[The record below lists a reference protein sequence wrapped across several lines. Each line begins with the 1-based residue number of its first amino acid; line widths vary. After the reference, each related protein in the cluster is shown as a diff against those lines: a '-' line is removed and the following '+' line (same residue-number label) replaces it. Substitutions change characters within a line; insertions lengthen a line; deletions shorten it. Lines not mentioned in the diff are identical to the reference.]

1 MSRRLRLK
9 QISRIA
15 ILLACTALALC
26 SDFAQAQKVDL
37 AFGVSGLTAPSAD
50 SASGDHQPASLSGG
64 TYPGFSG
71 DVLFWHNLGIGGEI
85 FWRATQ
91 ADSYQQTPGLNF
103 RPVFFDFDAVY
114 SPKLATHTYLDLDG
128 GIGAISNRFYC
139 SGCGNGYNTNYTS
152 DKHFMVD
159 VGGGIKFYVKG
170 GFFVRP
176 EARLYY
182 ATNNNLFSSGR
193 FARAGLSIGYTLGGH

>member
-1 MSRRLRLK
+1 LK

-15 ILLACTALALC
+15 VLLTFAWAALA
-26 SDFAQAQKVDL
+26 SFSNFAQAQKIDL
-37 AFGVSGLTAPSAD
+37 GFGVSGLVAPSAD
-50 SASGDHQPASLSGG
+50 SASGSHAPASLSGG

-71 DVLFWHNLGIGGEI
+71 DVIFWHNLGIGGEI

-91 ADSYQQTPGLNF
+91 ADNYGNLDEGLNF

-128 GIGAISNRFYC
+128 GVGAISNRFYC
-139 SGCGNGYNTNYTS
+139 DGCGNGYTTNYTS
-152 DKHFMVD
+152 DKHFLVD
-159 VGGGIKFYVKG
+159 FGGGIKFYVKG

-193 FARAGLSIGYTLGGH
+193 FARAGATVGYTFGHK